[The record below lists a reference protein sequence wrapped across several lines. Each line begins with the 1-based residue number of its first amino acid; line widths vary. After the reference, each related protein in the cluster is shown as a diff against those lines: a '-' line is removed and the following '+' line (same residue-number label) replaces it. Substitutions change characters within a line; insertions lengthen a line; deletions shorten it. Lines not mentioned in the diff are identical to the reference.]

1 MPPLI
6 PPTYHPYLANTAALV
21 ACVPTAVGIIGLR
34 NPSAILGIFESAP
47 LSTTA
52 TAQDHKLLDG
62 FIRLFAAR
70 DIAVGVT
77 TLAIWYHGCRGGKRE
92 GYATLGTAMLAGAGL
107 VLMDGLV
114 KSVGEWTGGVEALGV
129 CAGEFGDRG
138 GVVGVHLRAL
148 GFIGFVLVKKTPS
161 NNHLR
166 G

>member
-47 LSTTA
+47 LSSTA

-92 GYATLGTAMLAGAGL
+92 GYATLGTAMLVAAGL
-107 VLMDGLV
+107 VVMDGLV
-114 KSVGEWTGGVEALGV
+114 SRWVNGRGEWKHWGFAPVSLGIAGAL
-129 CAGEFGDRG
+129 
-138 GVVGVHLRAL
+138 L
-148 GFIGFVLVKKTPS
+148 GYI
-161 NNHLR
+161 
-166 G
+166 